1 MLPCDSALQVIG
13 KDKNVQNWQV
23 YQDLKSDLETFRN
36 MMLGFS
42 FGGSFWL
49 DLACMVW
56 FEGIPSKQTTR
67 CSMVFKC
74 STTFAKQ
81 NANAASRMPLI
92 TYLRADAMRERH
104 IEAIVKEVKAR
115 CSKKEWTWDDMHC
128 KTLDW
133 WTAKDEANAFGS
145 SRLFMKHNETC
156 MYECVVYSFMNVYR
170 LFSVYV

>member
-36 MMLGFS
+36 MMLGCS

-115 CSKKEWTWDDMHC
+115 CSKKEWTWDDLRWHA
-128 KTLDW
+128 L
-133 WTAKDEANAFGS
+133 
-145 SRLFMKHNETC
+145 
-156 MYECVVYSFMNVYR
+156 
-170 LFSVYV
+170 